1 MFVRFT
7 RYNPK
12 FASLSKYNPGHTNS
26 SIWGFLTIFY
36 AFRDFDLLF
45 FSKQCEQTFLP
56 LLLSPPPPLTCGAH
70 FSGLLQPPVISVATG
85 RGAGLPGRA
94 LAPPRHAMAAVPP
107 GRGRAP
113 PRPHGARLEG
123 LRRPHGAYQE
133 RRRRSHA
140 AVAGRGAAV
149 LLPRLQSPRR
159 HPPASAGST
168 SHGVGPCAPE
178 LGHGCRELGHGRRRA
193 QPRGPRA
200 RPRAP
205 VSSAKG
211 AAGTRIDDP
220 TSSTLLCLEVEEE
233 PKSGPHT
240 SVVEGGIAAGVKM
253 SIHIVWRSKRK
264 SKSGNL

>member
-1 MFVRFT
+1 MHFGILICF
-7 RYNPK
+7 
-12 FASLSKYNPGHTNS
+12 
-26 SIWGFLTIFY
+26 
-36 AFRDFDLLF
+36 F

-56 LLLSPPPPLTCGAH
+56 LLLSPPPPLTCGAY
-70 FSGLLQPPVISVATG
+70 FLGLLQPPVRSVATR
-85 RGAGLPGRA
+85 RGSRPPGRA

-113 PRPHGARLEG
+113 PPSCAPPAHGARLEG
-123 LRRPHGAYQE
+123 LRRPHGAHQE
-133 RRRRSHA
+133 RRCRSHG
-140 AVAGRGAAV
+140 AVAGRGAVV

-159 HPPASAGST
+159 HPPASASST
-168 SHGVGPCAPE
+168 SHGAGPCAPE
-178 LGHGCRELGHGRRRA
+178 LGHECRELGHGRRRA

-220 TSSTLLCLEVEEE
+220 TSSTSLCLEVEED

-240 SVVEGGIAAGVKM
+240 SVVEGGITAGVKM
-253 SIHIVWRSKRK
+253 SIHIVWRSKTKRK
-264 SKSGNL
+264 SRNL